1 MIALQDYI
9 TPENLYLLTAK
20 KRTQIIQEI
29 LQHCL
34 HDMDPGF
41 VANITHEVLSKKRGG
56 SPMDM
61 NLGKGFALV
70 HARHDDCQEVR
81 FALGLLPEQRNL
93 YRGENIHTVIGIV
106 LPSSQARQYL
116 AFLARFGRLMYAPEA
131 SALFAEAGKRLAAGE
146 EQVAQK
152 KLIDFVHT
160 FEEA

>member
-1 MIALQDYI
+1 
-9 TPENLYLLTAK
+9 
-20 KRTQIIQEI
+20 
-29 LQHCL
+29 
-34 HDMDPGF
+34 
-41 VANITHEVLSKKRGG
+41 
-56 SPMDM
+56 M